1 MVMCDVQDC
10 FVNDDFQEFDFCV
23 SGFEEVLFGLNCW
36 LLVECQ
42 VDGSLF
48 QGICN
53 ILGFFKDELFVDD
66 WDDDFWGFF
75 SCLGDCGCGLSW
87 CDFVFWDDDIY
98 C

>member
-1 MVMCDVQDC
+1 M
-10 FVNDDFQEFDFCV
+10 
-23 SGFEEVLFGLNCW
+23 
-36 LLVECQ
+36 
-42 VDGSLF
+42 
-48 QGICN
+48 
-53 ILGFFKDELFVDD
+53 GFFKDELFVDD